1 VAVVLFVFSV
11 AVLTSCSSDTDD
23 GTEAVDYQSLLSAQE
38 WVVTEA
44 CQSFGGFWID
54 MRESDT
60 FAQFADGNIIF
71 TQGET
76 VNYFDNTGKVTK
88 TEYEIIPLGQIAY
101 TLEGD
106 EIKIGNTIFKITCTT
121 DSLILQSEGWR
132 LVLKTK

>member
-1 VAVVLFVFSV
+1 MSELRR
-11 AVLTSCSSDTDD
+11 
-23 GTEAVDYQSLLSAQE
+23 
-38 WVVTEA
+38 
-44 CQSFGGFWID
+44 FWID

-76 VNYFDNTGKVTK
+76 VNYFNNTGKVTK
-88 TEYEIIPLGQIAY
+88 TEYEIISLGQIAY
-101 TLEGD
+101 TLKGD
-106 EIKIGNTIFKITCTT
+106 EIKIGNTIFKITRTT

>member
-1 VAVVLFVFSV
+1 M
-11 AVLTSCSSDTDD
+11 
-23 GTEAVDYQSLLSAQE
+23 
-38 WVVTEA
+38 TEA

-60 FAQFADGNIIF
+60 FAQFADSNIIF

-106 EIKIGNTIFKITCTT
+106 EIKIGNTIFKITRTT